1 MYREESLRYSAQC
14 WNQCKI
20 FNAVNIV
27 LAFIYDT
34 ELNQY
39 EIRRCPVFES
49 SYYPLPSLLLFV
61 HHCSLSLLFIPVFV
75 HTALTCPPNSSYSLC
90 VSSCPET
97 CLGVVGPPGCEEVCV
112 EGCECNPGF
121 ILSDDKCVELRDCGC
136 VDPSGTYHPVSGNS
150 LQTIKTIFHLP
161 LKCAKLML
169 TSFSVLFIT
178 STGETPRDTKTLQY
192 KRN

>member
-1 MYREESLRYSAQC
+1 MPCL
-14 WNQCKI
+14 WIILLTLHNQ
-20 FNAVNIV
+20 F
-27 LAFIYDT
+27 L
-34 ELNQY
+34 
-39 EIRRCPVFES
+39 S
-49 SYYPLPSLLLFV
+49 SLLPFV
-61 HHCSLSLLFIPVFV
+61 HHCPLSLLFIPVFV

-150 LQTIKTIFHLP
+150 LQAIKTTFHLP

-169 TSFSVLFIT
+169 TSFSVLFILYHFNR
-178 STGETPRDTKTLQY
+178 RDTKRAQRPYSTKEIKTQL
-192 KRN
+192 N